1 MHLSDVALITAR
13 AAGPGKGAEEAD
25 RFGSEFPRV
34 VPRTFVEKAAARFGA
49 AVTLLLIGS
58 AVQRHVRISD
68 AHDGQHMGR
77 HPPLLADGSDAG
89 LLRQIARLAA

>member
-1 MHLSDVALITAR
+1 MHLSDVGLITAR

-25 RFGSEFPRV
+25 RFGSEFPRAVPGPV
-34 VPRTFVEKAAARFGA
+34 VQEAAARFGA

-58 AVQRHVRISD
+58 AVQRHVQISD

-77 HPPLLADGSDAG
+77 HQPLLADGSDAG